1 MSDEQDREPGPWEY
15 RAREG
20 IIRKMIP
27 GDVIAAVPA
36 AREAAESEGRRL
48 QFDFFDDE
56 AVLKMLRLRHIDD
69 KQLYSAGAKAGLPAG
84 LIPFGLV
91 LYWGAYVRYWESTRN
106 QSLFYAGAGLVVVL
120 TLGYFVMML
129 IRQWGNRPRQ
139 KVRARA
145 AAYRKIAHIAAEN
158 GGDVPT
164 FYPHYGPYPFAAN
177 FHADAAELDLPE
189 KDRF

>member
-1 MSDEQDREPGPWEY
+1 MSDEEDREPGPWEY

-27 GDVIAAVPA
+27 GDVISAVPA
-36 AREAAESEGRRL
+36 AREAAEAEGRRV
-48 QFDFFDDE
+48 QFNFLDDE

-69 KQLYSAGAKAGLPAG
+69 TQLHNAGLKAGLPTA
-84 LIPFGLV
+84 LIPCGLG
-91 LYWGAYVRYWESTRN
+91 LYWGAYVQYWESARN
-106 QSLFYAGAGLVVVL
+106 QSLFYAGAGLVVAAALAFLVIML
-120 TLGYFVMML
+120 T
-129 IRQWGNRPRQ
+129 RQWGNRPRQ

-177 FHADAAELDLPE
+177 FHPDAAELDLPE
-189 KDRF
+189 KNRF